1 VVNAEAMASKAKILV
16 LSYDKCG
23 TCKKALKWLRDA
35 ELEVSVR
42 PIVDE
47 PPSRK
52 ELDRWIAQSGKP
64 VRKWLNTSGLSYR
77 ALGKAKIDAASEQEL
92 VDWLSQDGKL
102 IKRPVIVAGD
112 RVLVGYDEAGM
123 KALLP

>member
-1 VVNAEAMASKAKILV
+1 M
-16 LSYDKCG
+16 
-23 TCKKALKWLRDA
+23 
-35 ELEVSVR
+35 
-42 PIVDE
+42 
-47 PPSRK
+47 
-52 ELDRWIAQSGKP
+52 
-64 VRKWLNTSGLSYR
+64 RKWLNTSGLSYR